1 MQKAA
6 VSGSGVFAGGLKR
19 FYKSVGMLFFVLV
32 ALIALMGVIN
42 PQFFTF
48 INGVTVLRQAC
59 FLALVA
65 AGQMLVILTAGVDV
79 SLGAMIGLCSV
90 IAAMVSKQFGA
101 VAGWITPL
109 LVGGGIGLLNGFVV
123 GRFKIDSFA
132 VTLGTMGISGGLAL
146 IISKGLTIYNLPL
159 SYQSLAYINLG
170 PVPLPVLIAAAVLVV
185 MYFVLY
191 RLRFGRYV
199 YAVGGNREAL
209 RLAGVNVRRVMLWA
223 FAGAGILT
231 GIAAAMLSARINSGQ
246 PNLGKSLMME
256 SIAACV
262 VGGVTFK
269 GGVGNL
275 GGVVIGVLFLSTLS
289 NGFDLIGVSSFV
301 KEVVVGA
308 IIIVAVVLDK
318 YKK

>member
-1 MQKAA
+1 MEKAVA
-6 VSGSGVFAGGLKR
+6 SGTRSLAEGLKH
-19 FYKSVGMLFFVLV
+19 FYKTVGMLFFVLL
-32 ALIALMGVIN
+32 ALIALMGISN
-42 PQFFTF
+42 PQFFTV
-48 INGVTVLRQAC
+48 INGITVLRQAC

-90 IAAMVSKQFGA
+90 VAAMASKQLGTA
-101 VAGWITPL
+101 AGWLTAVIL
-109 LVGGGIGLLNGFVV
+109 GGAIGLFNGFVV

-132 VTLGTMGISGGLAL
+132 VTLGTMGISSGLAL
-146 IISKGLTIYNLPL
+146 IISKGLTIYNLPP
-159 SYQSLAYINLG
+159 SYQSLAYVNLG
-170 PVPLPVLIAAAVLVV
+170 PAPLPVLIAAAVLVV

-209 RLAGVNVRRVMLWA
+209 RLAGVNVRRVMLWV
-223 FAGAGILT
+223 FGGAGILT
-231 GIAAAMLSARINSGQ
+231 GISAAMLSARINSGQ
-246 PNLGKSLMME
+246 PNLGKALMME

>member
-1 MQKAA
+1 MEKAA
-6 VSGSGVFAGGLKR
+6 LSGSGTFTGSLKQ
-19 FYKSVGMLFFVLV
+19 FYKSVGMLFFVLI
-32 ALIALMGVIN
+32 ALISFMGIVN

-48 INGVTVLRQAC
+48 LNAITVLRQAC
-59 FLALVA
+59 FLSLVA

-90 IAAMVSKQFGA
+90 IAAIVSKQLGSA
-101 VAGWITPL
+101 AGWVTPVV
-109 LVGGGIGLLNGFVV
+109 VGAGVGLFNGFVV

-132 VTLGTMGISGGLAL
+132 VTLGTNGIGSGMAL
-146 IISKGLTIYNLPL
+146 IISKGLTIYNLPE
-159 SYQSLAYINLG
+159 SYKSIAYTNLG

-209 RLAGVNVRRVMLWA
+209 RLAGVNVQRVMLWV
-223 FAGAGILT
+223 FGGAGILT
-231 GIAAAMLSARINSGQ
+231 GISAAMLSGRINSGQ
-246 PNLGKSLMME
+246 PNLGGSLMME

-275 GGVVIGVLFLSTLS
+275 GGVVIGVLFLATLS

-318 YKK
+318 FKK

>member
-1 MQKAA
+1 
-6 VSGSGVFAGGLKR
+6 
-19 FYKSVGMLFFVLV
+19 
-32 ALIALMGVIN
+32 
-42 PQFFTF
+42 
-48 INGVTVLRQAC
+48 
-59 FLALVA
+59 
-65 AGQMLVILTAGVDV
+65 
-79 SLGAMIGLCSV
+79 
-90 IAAMVSKQFGA
+90 
-101 VAGWITPL
+101 
-109 LVGGGIGLLNGFVV
+109 
-123 GRFKIDSFA
+123 
-132 VTLGTMGISGGLAL
+132 
-146 IISKGLTIYNLPL
+146 
-159 SYQSLAYINLG
+159 
-170 PVPLPVLIAAAVLVV
+170 VLIAAAVLVV

-209 RLAGVNVRRVMLWA
+209 RLAGVNVRRVMLWV
-223 FAGAGILT
+223 FGGAGILT
-231 GIAAAMLSARINSGQ
+231 GISAAMLSARINSGQ
-246 PNLGKSLMME
+246 PNLGKALMME

>member
-1 MQKAA
+1 MEKAA
-6 VSGSGVFAGGLKR
+6 LSGSGTFTGSLKQ
-19 FYKSVGMLFFVLV
+19 FYKSVGMLFFVLI
-32 ALIALMGVIN
+32 ALISFMGIVN

-48 INGVTVLRQAC
+48 LNAITVLRQAC

-90 IAAMVSKQFGA
+90 IAAIVSKQLGTA
-101 VAGWITPL
+101 AGWVTPVV
-109 LVGGGIGLLNGFVV
+109 VGAGVGLFNGFVV

-132 VTLGTMGISGGLAL
+132 VTLGTNGIGSGMAL
-146 IISKGLTIYNLPL
+146 IISKGLTIYNLPV
-159 SYQSLAYINLG
+159 SYKSIAYTNLG
-170 PVPLPVLIAAAVLVV
+170 PAPLPVLIAAAVLVV

-209 RLAGVNVRRVMLWA
+209 RLAGVNVQRVMLWV
-223 FAGAGILT
+223 FGGAGILT
-231 GIAAAMLSARINSGQ
+231 GISAAMLSGRINSGQ
-246 PNLGKSLMME
+246 PNLGGSLMME

-275 GGVVIGVLFLSTLS
+275 GGVVIGVLFLATLS

-318 YKK
+318 FKK